1 MARNAKRFRV
11 LWIWTMKRLP
21 SRREGYTL
29 DLDSTGLLYEA
40 SN

>member
-1 MARNAKRFRV
+1 VARNAKPFRV
-11 LWIWTMKRLP
+11 LWNWTMKRLP